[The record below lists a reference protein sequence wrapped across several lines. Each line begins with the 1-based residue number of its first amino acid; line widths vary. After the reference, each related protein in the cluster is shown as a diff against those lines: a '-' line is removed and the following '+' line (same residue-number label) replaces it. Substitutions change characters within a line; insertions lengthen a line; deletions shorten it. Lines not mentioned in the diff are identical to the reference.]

1 MKWNLKLHQWRKA
14 PCRVI
19 LILWIKL
26 KQLYNT
32 RPPLPCSIHSV
43 WMFLLQNKVHVEFEE
58 NVARVFMIS
67 YFICHVSKY
76 IFILQLA
83 FIVFDFPLL
92 LLESGSVCLFFLR
105 SKHFWWPDGVQLY
118 SRMGRYSVLHR
129 CFSCIHKFKITLQSD
144 SRPCCNCKSD
154 STIYGILGI

>member
-1 MKWNLKLHQWRKA
+1 M
-14 PCRVI
+14 
-19 LILWIKL
+19 
-26 KQLYNT
+26 
-32 RPPLPCSIHSV
+32 
-43 WMFLLQNKVHVEFEE
+43 EFEE

-105 SKHFWWPDGVQLY
+105 SKHFW
-118 SRMGRYSVLHR
+118 
-129 CFSCIHKFKITLQSD
+129 
-144 SRPCCNCKSD
+144 
-154 STIYGILGI
+154 